1 MLLRYRS
8 FRSVSWEIKKR
19 RGRGE
24 AYGGGDEGMS
34 SIFGFPVL
42 VFAFSMIPHTC
53 LDTPSFEI
61 FANSAAKVPLRHR
74 WDCVLNRGKCRR
86 QCYCAI
92 AQACLVGALC
102 ELFRFSLSRIYN
114 VVCLIQLIHGQTMV
128 RENPY
133 VWSLLFL
140 VLSCLGEVPKVMA
153 TLPSSLSAP
162 IVLTKLSA
170 ARCVLSRGET
180 RFDSFLFPCCY

>member
-140 VLSCLGEVPKVMA
+140 VLSCLARHGACSAEEKHV
-153 TLPSSLSAP
+153 LIHSSSPVVIDVGRTETPRGSHAP
-162 IVLTKLSA
+162 
-170 ARCVLSRGET
+170 RPEEEM
-180 RFDSFLFPCCY
+180 